1 MLGLGIDQRALDQMD
16 KNTPNDYVLGGNLSA
31 DFGMTVPE
39 PGGHMTISDHWFKF
53 MHGRGDYQQAIRSLP
68 VPEDQQQALID
79 FVGGEQDYLNDLS
92 LTEKYDYVKT
102 VSYNRF
108 LSDRVGLDKDT
119 LPL

>member
-1 MLGLGIDQRALDQMD
+1 
-16 KNTPNDYVLGGNLSA
+16 
-31 DFGMTVPE
+31 
-39 PGGHMTISDHWFKF
+39 MTISDHWFKF
-53 MHGRGDYQQAIRSLP
+53 MHGRGDYHQAIRSLP
-68 VPEDQQQALID
+68 IPEDQQQALID

-119 LPL
+119 LPLLDNHLRNFNGASGWNHSVFEALSAGLLDCVQWAGSRI